1 MLHMANIPNELL
13 YTKTHE
19 WVKKLDSKEVIMGI
33 TDFAQQ
39 QLKDIVFVELP
50 SVGKELKMGKPCAA
64 VESVKAA
71 YDIYAPVSGMVVK
84 INQKIQEKP
93 QLVNEEP
100 YGEGWFLHIEL
111 MSSCF
116 EFQLSKRSRRN
127 VRAPKI
133 QNNLNLF
140 FVILV
145 PCG

>member
-50 SVGKELKMGKPCAA
+50 SVGKELKMGKPCAV

-93 QLVNEEP
+93 QLVNEDS
-100 YGEGWFLHIEL
+100 YGEGWFLHIEISNPIEL
-111 MSSCF
+111 NSL
-116 EFQLSKRSRRN
+116 LSPDQYRVAVESEH
-127 VRAPKI
+127 
-133 QNNLNLF
+133 
-140 FVILV
+140 
-145 PCG
+145 